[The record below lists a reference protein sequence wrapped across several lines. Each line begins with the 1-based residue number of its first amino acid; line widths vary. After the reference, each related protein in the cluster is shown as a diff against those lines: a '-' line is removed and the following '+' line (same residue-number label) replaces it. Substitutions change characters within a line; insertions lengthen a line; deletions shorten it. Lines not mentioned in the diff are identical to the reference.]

1 VAWEV
6 EVTDEWAD
14 WYDGLAEP
22 FQDELAAVIG
32 LLEIH
37 GPQLGF
43 PYTSGVTS
51 SKHAHMREMRVQA
64 GGRPIRVLYA
74 FDPRRIAI
82 LLLGGDKTG
91 DNRWYARAI
100 PEADRLYDEHLKVL
114 RKEKLI
120 QWPRSFELYS
130 NRCRLS
136 GEKRS
141 RRVHPSYSRSYP
153 SLSFERPAIYP
164 RKNLLPLLA

>member
-1 VAWEV
+1 MAWAV

-120 QWPRSFELYS
+120 
-130 NRCRLS
+130 
-136 GEKRS
+136 
-141 RRVHPSYSRSYP
+141 
-153 SLSFERPAIYP
+153 
-164 RKNLLPLLA
+164 